1 MDFDKAK
8 FLTLSPKSQQK
19 LINELSQI
27 MKETSVADYRPSTP
41 PQQIMETKRALQ
53 SPETPHQGGRKKIT
67 LCFLQ
72 ALTISI
78 LK

>member
-27 MKETSVADYRPSTP
+27 MKETSVADYRPSIP
-41 PQQIMETKRALQ
+41 PQQIMETKQALQ
-53 SPETPHQGGRKKIT
+53 SPETPYQGGRKKVT
-67 LCFLQ
+67 LYFLKRWQ
-72 ALTISI
+72 LAF
-78 LK
+78 